1 MKGRVCLPDRNRT
14 ASRTAANRR
23 HFLLAI
29 LVRTVTERV
38 LQMFIKLC
46 CHRRQGDSPTGGK
59 VHLEIGSRYEE
70 NKQLAT
76 RGLLYAK
83 K

>member
-1 MKGRVCLPDRNRT
+1 MNGRICLPERNRT

-29 LVRTVTERV
+29 LERTVTERV
-38 LQMFIKLC
+38 LQMFIKQWC
-46 CHRRQGDSPTGGK
+46 SRRQGDSQTSGK

-70 NKQLAT
+70 NKEIAT